1 MGGKMKKVL
10 CLLIICL
17 CVYAIYYFNH
27 TDKITYIAIGDFL
40 SVGIDSN
47 GNTNYGYSNYLA
59 NYLRNKDLLKN
70 YNNDFA
76 TTGTRVVDLKNELE
90 TNQTMTRDGKSLSL
104 KKCLREA
111 DLVTLSVGMDDI
123 LTSLTLSTVSVE
135 NISNKEITAI
145 VDKTIKELDI
155 LFKELR
161 KYAKE
166 DIIFIGF
173 YNPLEED
180 SLTIERL
187 YTYLITKTK
196 DLCQNYNIK
205 YLDIYNLFKENK
217 DYIDNPTNIY
227 PSTEAY
233 QVIATKIIETYL

>member
-1 MGGKMKKVL
+1 MKKIL

-17 CVYAIYYFNH
+17 LVYTIYYFNH
-27 TDKITYIAIGDFL
+27 NDKITYVSIGDSL

-47 GNTNYGYSNYLA
+47 GNTNYGYSNYLS
-59 NYLRNKDLLKN
+59 NYLKDKDLLKS
-70 YNNDFA
+70 YNNYFS
-76 TTGTRVVDLKNELE
+76 TSGTRINDLKSKLE
-90 TNQTMTRDGKSLSL
+90 TNWTITKDGKSLSL

-135 NISNKEITAI
+135 NLSNKEITAI
-145 VDKTIKELDI
+145 VDKTIEELDA

-173 YNPLEED
+173 YNPLEEET
-180 SLTIERL
+180 LTTERL

-196 DLCQNYNIK
+196 ALCKTYDIE
-205 YLDIYNLFKENK
+205 YLDIYNLFKRNK
-217 DYIDNPTNIY
+217 NYIDNPTNIY
-227 PSTEAY
+227 PTTEAY
-233 QVIATKIIETYL
+233 QMIATKIIENYL

>member
-1 MGGKMKKVL
+1 MKKIL

-17 CVYAIYYFNH
+17 LVYTIYYFNH
-27 TDKITYIAIGDFL
+27 TDKITYISIGDSL

-59 NYLRNKDLLKN
+59 NYLKDKDLLKS
-70 YNNDFA
+70 YNNYFSA
-76 TTGTRVVDLKNELE
+76 IGTRIIDLKNKLE
-90 TNQTMTRDGKSLSL
+90 KNWTIKKDGKSLSL

-111 DLVTLSVGMDDI
+111 ELVTLSVGMDDI
-123 LTSLTLSTVSVE
+123 LTELTLSTVSVE
-135 NISNKEITAI
+135 NLSNKEITTI
-145 VDKTIKELDI
+145 VDKTIDELDS

-173 YNPLEED
+173 YNPLEEET
-180 SLTIERL
+180 LTAERL

-196 DLCQNYNIK
+196 NLCKTYDIE
-205 YLDIYNLFKENK
+205 YLDIYNLFKKNK

-227 PSTEAY
+227 PTTEAY
-233 QVIATKIIETYL
+233 QIIATKIIENYL

>member
-1 MGGKMKKVL
+1 MKKIL

-17 CVYAIYYFNH
+17 LVYTIYYFNH
-27 TDKITYIAIGDFL
+27 TDKITYISIGDSL

-59 NYLRNKDLLKN
+59 NYLKDKDLLKS
-70 YNNDFA
+70 YNNYFS
-76 TTGTRVVDLKNELE
+76 TSGTRIIDLKNKLE
-90 TNQTMTRDGKSLSL
+90 KNWTIKKDGKSLSL

-111 DLVTLSVGMDDI
+111 ELVTLSVGMDDI
-123 LTSLTLSTVSVE
+123 LTELTLSTVSVE
-135 NISNKEITAI
+135 NLSNKEITTI
-145 VDKTIKELDI
+145 VDKTVDELDS

-173 YNPLEED
+173 YNPLEEET
-180 SLTIERL
+180 LTAERL
-187 YTYLITKTK
+187 YTYLITNTK
-196 DLCQNYNIK
+196 DLCKTYDIE
-205 YLDIYNLFKENK
+205 YLDIYNLFKKNK

-227 PSTEAY
+227 PTTEAY
-233 QVIATKIIETYL
+233 QMIATKIIENYL

>member
-1 MGGKMKKVL
+1 MKKVL

-17 CVYAIYYFNH
+17 CIYTIYYFNH

-59 NYLRNKDLLKN
+59 NYLRDKKILKS
-70 YNNDFA
+70 YNNYFA
-76 TTGTRVVDLKNELE
+76 TPGTRVVDLKNKLE
-90 TNQTMTRDGKSLSL
+90 TNQTMIRDGKSLSL

-135 NISNKEITAI
+135 NISNKEITTI
-145 VDKTIKELDI
+145 VDKTIKELDP
-155 LFKELR
+155 LFQNLR

-173 YNPLEED
+173 YNPLEEE

-196 DLCQNYNIK
+196 DLCQTYDIK
-205 YLDIYNLFKENK
+205 YLDVYPLFKKNK
-217 DYIDNPTNIY
+217 EYIDNPTNIY
-227 PSTEAY
+227 PTTAAY
-233 QVIATKIIETYL
+233 QIIATKIIDIYL

>member
-1 MGGKMKKVL
+1 MKKIL

-17 CVYAIYYFNH
+17 LVYTIYYFNH
-27 TDKITYIAIGDFL
+27 TDKITYISIGDSL

-59 NYLRNKDLLKN
+59 NYLEDKDLLKS
-70 YNNDFA
+70 YNNYFS
-76 TTGTRVVDLKNELE
+76 TSGTRIIDLKNKLE
-90 TNQTMTRDGKSLSL
+90 TNWTITKDGGSLSL

-123 LTSLTLSTVSVE
+123 ITSLTLSTVSVE
-135 NISNKEITAI
+135 NLSNKEITTI
-145 VDKTIKELDI
+145 VDKTIEELDS

-161 KYAKE
+161 KYAKQ

-173 YNPLEED
+173 YNPLEEEA
-180 SLTIERL
+180 LTTERL

-196 DLCQNYNIK
+196 ALCKNYDIE
-205 YLDIYNLFKENK
+205 YLDIYNIFKKNK

-233 QVIATKIIETYL
+233 QMIATKIIENYL

>member
-1 MGGKMKKVL
+1 MKKIL

-17 CVYAIYYFNH
+17 LIYAIYYFNH
-27 TDKITYIAIGDFL
+27 TDKITYISIGDSL

-59 NYLRNKDLLKN
+59 KYLKDKDLLKN
-70 YNNDFA
+70 YNNYFSA
-76 TTGTRVVDLKNELE
+76 SGTRIIDLKNKLE
-90 TNQTMTRDGKSLSL
+90 TNWTITKNEKSISL

-111 DLVTLSVGMDDI
+111 DLVTLSVGLDDI
-123 LTSLTLSTVSVE
+123 LTGLTLSTVSVE
-135 NISNKEITAI
+135 NLTNKEITTL
-145 VDKTIKELDI
+145 VNKTIKELDV

-173 YNPLEED
+173 YNPLEE
-180 SLTIERL
+180 SLTTERL

-196 DLCQNYNIK
+196 DLCKSYDIE
-205 YLDIYNLFKENK
+205 YLDIYNLFKKNK
-217 DYIDNPTNIY
+217 NYIDNPTNIY
-227 PSTEAY
+227 PTTEAY
-233 QVIATKIIETYL
+233 QMIATKIIENYL

>member
-1 MGGKMKKVL
+1 MKKIL

-17 CVYAIYYFNH
+17 LVYTIYYFNH
-27 TDKITYIAIGDFL
+27 NDKITYVSIGDSL

-47 GNTNYGYSNYLA
+47 GNTNYGYSNYLS
-59 NYLRNKDLLKN
+59 NYLKDKNLLKS
-70 YNNDFA
+70 YNNYFS
-76 TTGTRVVDLKNELE
+76 TSGTRINDLKSKLE
-90 TNQTMTRDGKSLSL
+90 TNWTITKDGKSLSL

-135 NISNKEITAI
+135 NLSNKEITTI
-145 VDKTIKELDI
+145 VDKTIEELDA

-166 DIIFIGF
+166 DIIFIGY
-173 YNPLEED
+173 YNPLEEET
-180 SLTIERL
+180 LIIERL

-196 DLCQNYNIK
+196 TLCKTYDIE
-205 YLDIYNLFKENK
+205 YLDIYNLFKKNK
-217 DYIDNPTNIY
+217 NYIDNPTNIY
-227 PSTEAY
+227 PTTEVY
-233 QVIATKIIETYL
+233 QMIATKIIDSYIP

>member
-1 MGGKMKKVL
+1 MKKIL

-17 CVYAIYYFNH
+17 LVYTIYYFNH
-27 TDKITYIAIGDFL
+27 NDKITYVSIGDSL

-47 GNTNYGYSNYLA
+47 GNTNYGYSNYLS
-59 NYLRNKDLLKN
+59 NYLKDKDLLKS
-70 YNNDFA
+70 YNNYFS
-76 TTGTRVVDLKNELE
+76 TSGTRINDLKSKLE
-90 TNQTMTRDGKSLSL
+90 TNWTITKDGKSLSL

-123 LTSLTLSTVSVE
+123 LTSLTLSTVSLE
-135 NISNKEITAI
+135 NLSNKEITTI
-145 VDKTIKELDI
+145 VEKTIKELDT

-173 YNPLEED
+173 YNPLEEET
-180 SLTIERL
+180 LTIERL

-196 DLCQNYNIK
+196 ALCKTYDIE
-205 YLDIYNLFKENK
+205 YLDIYNLFKKNK
-217 DYIDNPTNIY
+217 NYIDNPTNIY
-227 PSTEAY
+227 PTTEVY
-233 QVIATKIIETYL
+233 QMIATKIIDSYIP

>member
-1 MGGKMKKVL
+1 MKKIL

-17 CVYAIYYFNH
+17 LVYTIYSFNH
-27 TDKITYIAIGDFL
+27 TDKITYISIGDSL

-59 NYLRNKDLLKN
+59 NYLKDKDLLKS
-70 YNNDFA
+70 YNNYFS
-76 TTGTRVVDLKNELE
+76 TSGTRIIDLKNKLE
-90 TNQTMTRDGKSLSL
+90 TNWTIKKDSKSLSL

-111 DLVTLSVGMDDI
+111 ELVTLSVGMDDI
-123 LTSLTLSTVSVE
+123 LTELTLSTVSVE
-135 NISNKEITAI
+135 NLSNKEITTI
-145 VDKTIKELDI
+145 VDKTIDELDS

-180 SLTIERL
+180 SLTTERL

-196 DLCQNYNIK
+196 DLCKTYDIE
-205 YLDIYNLFKENK
+205 YLDIYNLFKKNK

-227 PSTEAY
+227 PTTEAY
-233 QVIATKIIETYL
+233 QMIATKIIENYL

>member
-1 MGGKMKKVL
+1 MKKIL

-17 CVYAIYYFNH
+17 LVYTIYYFNH
-27 TDKITYIAIGDFL
+27 TDKITYISIGDYL

-47 GNTNYGYSNYLA
+47 GNTNYGYSNYLS
-59 NYLRNKDLLKN
+59 NYLKDKNLLKS
-70 YNNDFA
+70 YNNYFS
-76 TTGTRVVDLKNELE
+76 TSGTRIVDLENKLE
-90 TNQTMTRDGKSLSL
+90 TNWTIKKDGKSLSL

-135 NISNKEITAI
+135 NLSNKEITTI
-145 VDKTIKELDI
+145 VDKTVDELDS

-180 SLTIERL
+180 SLTTERL

-196 DLCQNYNIK
+196 NLCKTYDIE
-205 YLDIYNLFKENK
+205 YLDIYNLFKKNK
-217 DYIDNPTNIY
+217 DYIDKPTNIY
-227 PSTEAY
+227 PTTEAY
-233 QVIATKIIETYL
+233 QIIATKIIENYL

>member
-1 MGGKMKKVL
+1 MKKIL

-17 CVYAIYYFNH
+17 LVYAIYY
-27 TDKITYIAIGDFL
+27 TDKITYISIGDSL

-59 NYLRNKDLLKN
+59 NYLKDKDLLKS
-70 YNNDFA
+70 YNNYFS
-76 TTGTRVVDLKNELE
+76 TSGTRIIDLKNKLE
-90 TNQTMTRDGKSLSL
+90 TNWTIKKDGKSLSL

-111 DLVTLSVGMDDI
+111 ELVTLSVGMDDI
-123 LTSLTLSTVSVE
+123 LTELTLSTVSVE
-135 NISNKEITAI
+135 NLSNKEITTI
-145 VDKTIKELDI
+145 VDKTVNELDS

-173 YNPLEED
+173 YNPLEEET
-180 SLTIERL
+180 LTAERL

-196 DLCQNYNIK
+196 NLCKTYDIE
-205 YLDIYNLFKENK
+205 YLDIYNLFKKNK
-217 DYIDNPTNIY
+217 DYINNPTNIY
-227 PSTEAY
+227 PTTEAY
-233 QVIATKIIETYL
+233 QIIATKIIENYL